1 MNLLQRVAAR
11 LFFGAN
17 SVFEGANR
25 SPRRARVPG
34 SSPRDATLDLTP
46 GVRSELVR
54 RSRYLVR
61 NSGFLRE
68 IVGSMALYSI
78 GDGIMPQ
85 PASSNEEWNRQ
96 ALDYFTRWARHADM
110 TGRFNL
116 ANCEQLA
123 CKALDVDG
131 EIFIL
136 KTVENGSP
144 KLQLIEA
151 HRIGNAEEGG
161 SDTEGNMVDG
171 VRLSETGQPLA
182 YRFLLDDGA
191 HRDLPARDVLHI
203 FDPDSA
209 SQVRGFPTLQH
220 SINHMLDVAELLALE
235 KHAVKDNADIARVL
249 KTSRVTVDD
258 RDFQLNAPPVPA
270 GSDAGF
276 LQTILGG
283 KLVKL
288 QPDESIDSF
297 QGNRPSPT
305 FQGFLDYL
313 QRDSSLGLLPYEFA
327 SDSSKVGG
335 AGVRLIVAKADRR
348 FSYRQNVLIDRM
360 LRPIWLFVIG
370 HAITAGKLPPADNW
384 TEVDFVTPRRVTV
397 DAGRE
402 SQQNREDIKA
412 GLKTLTDH
420 FAELG
425 CDIRHELETRAREMS
440 LIQETARK
448 YGLSPQ
454 DLYQNFTRSDP

>member
-1 MNLLQRVAAR
+1 MNFIQRLAAR
-11 LFFGAN
+11 VFFGTT

-25 SPRRARVPG
+25 SPRRASVPG
-34 SSPRDATLDLTP
+34 SAPQDATLDLSP
-46 GVRSELVR
+46 GIRSELVR
-54 RSRYLVR
+54 RSRYLVK

-78 GDGIMPQ
+78 GDGILPQ
-85 PASSNEEWNRQ
+85 PASKDSAWNEQ
-96 ALDYFTRWARHADM
+96 ALAYFKRWARHADIS
-110 TGRFNL
+110 GRFNL
-116 ANCEQLA
+116 IQCEHLA

-136 KTVENGSP
+136 KTVEQGEP
-144 KLQLIEA
+144 KIQLIES
-151 HRIGNAEEGG
+151 HRIGSTDIDN
-161 SDTEGNMVDG
+161 TESPFIDG
-171 VRLSETGQPLA
+171 VKLSGVGKPVA
-182 YRFLLDDGA
+182 YRLLKDDGGFTDLAA
-191 HRDLPARDVLHI
+191 HDVLHI
-203 FDPDSA
+203 FDPDA
-209 SQVRGFPTLQH
+209 VSQLRGFPTLQH
-220 SINHMLDVAELLALE
+220 SINHMLDVMELLALE
-235 KHAVKDNADIARVL
+235 KHAVKDNADVARVL
-249 KTSRVTVDD
+249 KTNKVNVDD
-258 RDFQLNAPPVPA
+258 RDFRIDTPRTPS

-288 QPDESIDSF
+288 QPDEALESF
-297 QGNRPSPT
+297 QSNRPSPT

-313 QRDSSLGLLPYEFA
+313 QRDSALGLLPYEFS

-370 HAITAGKLPPADNW
+370 HAISAGKLPPAENW

-425 CDIRHELETRAREMS
+425 CDINHELETRAREMA
-440 LIQETARK
+440 LIRETAAK
-448 YGLSPQ
+448 YGLAPQ
-454 DLYQNFTRSDP
+454 DLFQSFTQSSPQ